1 MRISLAGDVA
11 KPKWSV
17 KTPEQLL
24 CRQGKAH
31 WALALFVQEGTWG
44 EVFSF
49 LSTLSTALSPD
60 KDTRAQPY
68 CQGLGPQCTGNF
80 PVASLG
86 SLYKRYICIEESM
99 FEGLCGFSR
108 CFLTF
113 VLSIDLWP
121 AI

>member
-1 MRISLAGDVA
+1 MRISLSGDVV

-49 LSTLSTALSPD
+49 LCTLNTALSPD
-60 KDTRAQPY
+60 KDTGAQFY
-68 CQGLGPQCTGNF
+68 SQGPGPQCTGSF

-86 SLYKRYICIEESM
+86 SPYKRYICIEEYV

-108 CFLTF
+108 CFFTF
-113 VLSIDLWP
+113 VLLIDLWP